1 MLLMNLRTIVEIIG
15 LPVVDLSRQSGVSR
29 FRLYSFLHG
38 DLALKESEQQ
48 AILDVLLQHGTKVE
62 QALAILREVATA

>member
-1 MLLMNLRTIVEIIG
+1 MNLREIVEVVG

-38 DLALKESEQQ
+38 DVALKDSEQR
-48 AILDVLLQHGTKVE
+48 AILDVLLSHGTKVE
-62 QALAILREVATA
+62 QALNILREVARA

>member
-1 MLLMNLRTIVEIIG
+1 MNLREIVEVVG

-38 DLALKESEQQ
+38 DVSLKDSEQQ
-48 AILDVLLQHGTKVE
+48 AILDVLLKHGAKVE
-62 QALAILREVATA
+62 QALAILREVAIA

>member
-1 MLLMNLRTIVEIIG
+1 MNLREIVEVVG

-38 DLALKESEQQ
+38 DLTLKDSEQK
-48 AILDVLLQHGTKVE
+48 AILDVLLQHGTRVE
-62 QALAILREVATA
+62 HALGILREVASA

>member
-1 MLLMNLRTIVEIIG
+1 MNLREIVEVVG

-38 DLALKESEQQ
+38 DLTLKESEQR
-48 AILDVLLQHGTKVE
+48 AILDVLLQHGSKVE
-62 QALAILREVATA
+62 QAIGILREVASA

>member
-1 MLLMNLRTIVEIIG
+1 MNLREIVEVVG

-38 DLALKESEQQ
+38 DLTLKESEQR

-62 QALAILREVATA
+62 QAIGILREVVSA

>member
-1 MLLMNLRTIVEIIG
+1 MLLMNLRTIVEVIG

-38 DLALKESEQQ
+38 DISLKDSEEK
-48 AILDVLLQHGTKVE
+48 AILEVLLQHGAKVE
-62 QALAILREVATA
+62 QALAILRQAAHA